1 MLIYAPRVTRCFGV
15 YPNKILWCLQLCN
28 TIRPQFSSR
37 FQTCREVG
45 PMATTPSKFPNSNQ
59 SCSEF
64 FSWSQ
69 LSRGL
74 SENHTDASCL
84 IVYPQDICV
93 SPAAS
98 ATAITFLNCVV
109 PIDIPYYN
117 YSVDHHASI
126 LEEFMAMST
135 YSQILNY
142 SQHLS

>member
-1 MLIYAPRVTRCFGV
+1 MLHESQDALVSIQTTVLF
-15 YPNKILWCLQLCN
+15 KI
-28 TIRPQFSSR
+28 SKE

-45 PMATTPSKFPNSNQ
+45 PMATTPSKFPINPAVS
-59 SCSEF
+59 
-64 FSWSQ
+64 FSGVNYFVVYPKIIQ
-69 LSRGL
+69 MVL
-74 SENHTDASCL
+74 CI

-93 SPAAS
+93 SPVVS

-126 LEEFMAMST
+126 LEEFMTMST
-135 YSQILNY
+135 YSQVLNY

>member
-1 MLIYAPRVTRCFGV
+1 MLHESQDALVSIQTRCYGV
-15 YPNKILWCLQLCN
+15 CN
-28 TIRPQFSSR
+28 TIRPQLPSR

-45 PMATTPSKFPNSNQ
+45 PMATTSSKFPINPAVS
-59 SCSEF
+59 F
-64 FSWSQ
+64 FWSQ
-69 LSRGL
+69 LSRGV
-74 SENHTDASCL
+74 SKNHTNGSCT

-93 SPAAS
+93 SPVAS

-126 LEEFMAMST
+126 LEEFMTMST
-135 YSQILNY
+135 YSQVLNY